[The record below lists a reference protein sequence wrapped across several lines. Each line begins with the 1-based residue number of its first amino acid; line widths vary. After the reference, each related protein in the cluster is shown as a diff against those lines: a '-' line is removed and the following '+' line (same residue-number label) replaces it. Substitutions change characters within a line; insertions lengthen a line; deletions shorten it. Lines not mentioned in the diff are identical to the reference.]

1 MLGTFVHMNKRYG
14 VSIKLWPGES
24 FSKELKSGKMNK
36 QQVVL
41 LFASVCDLKFQ
52 FPETFGIVPV

>member
-1 MLGTFVHMNKRYG
+1 MGL
-14 VSIKLWPGES
+14 PGGS
-24 FSKELKSGKMNK
+24 FSKELKSSKMNK